1 MTGALTVTLLFGA
14 AIGLFLAFAFL
25 FKRERGV
32 GETLLALTLLT
43 LAIELALQCYLRTGL
58 YRTFPYLLGFDRSL
72 PLLYGPALYLLAG
85 AATGTIRRLRPAQL
99 VHLLPFSLHF
109 LLMLPFHIKSPA
121 TKIFLQEQFIPGV
134 ASIEPHPAPLFIVKL
149 LVLLC
154 YLIAAFVAVGR
165 HERLIREFFSAIE
178 RYELSWFRLLLLVP
192 AAQIVILLATIVTYG
207 FFQPGFVRVEMP
219 DGYFVA
225 LILFIVTAGIQII
238 RTPGLWRSAVDI
250 ETLFDPPPVDQTD
263 DGDAKYQKTR
273 IDPALAEQYKKRLL
287 AYMDAERPYKDPLLT
302 LPQLAKRLNAPAH
315 HLSQVIN
322 GLVGQNFYAF
332 VNGYRIEYAKQ
343 ILAQG
348 GPAAENILA
357 VAYESG
363 FNSKSAFNTYFRK
376 QTGVTPSEF
385 KRSAAKSG

>member
-1 MTGALTVTLLFGA
+1 MAFD
-14 AIGLFLAFAFL
+14 LFL
-25 FKRERGV
+25 RGHLV
-32 GETLLALTLLT
+32 A
-43 LAIELALQCYLRTGL
+43 GL
-58 YRTFPYLLGFDRSL
+58 YRTFPYLLGLDRSL
-72 PLLYGPALYLLAG
+72 PLFYGPALYLLAG
-85 AATGTIRRLRPAQL
+85 AATGTIRRLRPG
-99 VHLLPFSLHF
+99 HLLHLIPFGAHLF
-109 LLMLPFHIKSPA
+109 IMIGFHLKSPA

-134 ASIEPHPAPLFIVKL
+134 ASIEPTPAFLFAAKM

-154 YLIAAFVAVGR
+154 YLVAAFVAVGR
-165 HERLIREFFSAIE
+165 HERLIREFFSDIE
-178 RYELSWFRLLLLVP
+178 RYELSWFRLLLLFP
-192 AAQIVILLATIVTYG
+192 AAQFLALLGTFLTYFFFRPGFIRIEPPSGYFILLIG
-207 FFQPGFVRVEMP
+207 F
-219 DGYFVA
+219 A
-225 LILFIVTAGIQII
+225 VTAGIQII

-250 ETLFDPPPVDQTD
+250 ETLLEPAPADQTD
-263 DGDAKYQKTR
+263 DTNAKYQKTR
-273 IDPALAEQYKKRLL
+273 IDPALAEEYKKRLL

-385 KRSAAKSG
+385 KRSAAKNG